1 MDLGKVPPQDIEA
14 EQAVIGSMLTDQ
26 DAVVAAINLGEDTDT
41 IGAITGSLNGII
53 YGKNN
58 IPERWLNK
66 LKKKDYLEELSNQFI
81 STINYEERSK
91 SL

>member
-1 MDLGKVPPQDIEA
+1 MVDSLEA
-14 EQAVIGSMLTDQ
+14 SLWCTIKNDTYE
-26 DAVVAAINLGEDTDT
+26 DAVVAAVNLGEDTDT

-66 LKKKDYLEELSNQFI
+66 LRKKDYLEELYNQFI
-81 STINYEERSK
+81 STINYEKQSK
-91 SL
+91 GL